1 MIKQKTARVFISST
15 FRDMHTERDYL
26 SKVIFPGIREE
37 LKPRGIYLVDVDLRW
52 GITEEESEKGETL
65 KICLDEIEN
74 SRPFFIGILGDRY
87 GWIPDVAPSKMLNST
102 EKKIVQGKETSED
115 RFVWENKLKAGEHSV
130 TALEI
135 YYGVLNNLEQ
145 KKRSFFYF
153 RDDKFINDVPKEK
166 VSDVKDKD
174 KIQQKK
180 LAVLKKTIK
189 DEYSDLPENLNDYS
203 AKYKGLK
210 INWLEIKNSTS
221 QKNIDMEK
229 LHKIA
234 DDGIVDNVEILEL
247 NADEKKLVFNN
258 TFTYLDFDYLVK
270 FGEQVKEDLLRS
282 IYDEFP
288 ADSIELDPLDEE
300 TKIHTNF
307 CNDRSHFFVG
317 RENQLQAISN
327 YVIKNSSNKALAI
340 VGEPGSGKSALMS
353 KAFSNCNT
361 EDDNT
366 LIIPHFVGCS
376 PSSVDIYRTLNRFCA
391 LIVRKFNI
399 ELEEGIPDEYNKL
412 IECFKSLVQ
421 QIPEEGKLIIFI
433 DALNQLSLSHKSH
446 SLNWLPENLSENVKV
461 IISAL
466 PGEVLASIEAKNLPQ
481 EKVGALNN
489 KNREEIIRGRLK
501 PYRKDTLTKEQMAL
515 ILKKKESG
523 KPLYLTIVAEE
534 LRLYGEYERVNQKIA
549 GFSETI
555 EGLFD
560 QIFKRLEDDTDDIN
574 LVKDAMCL
582 FECSRFGLLETE
594 MLQLLKPSVKDAIN
608 MGLIDNDKE
617 SFELPRKKW
626 STLFL
631 SVSTYF
637 RSPGEDKTGLIDF
650 FHRQMSKAVRKKYL
664 NEKLEKEYHKK
675 LAEYFHEQAFGKD
688 PKLSFSGYDGRG
700 FAELTYHRL
709 MSGNRKEA
717 ERLLT
722 DFTFLMGKA
731 RTGLVTEILFDYEML
746 NEE

>member
-1 MIKQKTARVFISST
+1 MLKQKTARVFISST

-26 SKVIFPGIREE
+26 SKVIFPEVREI

-52 GITEEESEKGETL
+52 GITEQESEKGETL

-74 SRPFFIGILGDRY
+74 SRPFFIGIIGDRY
-87 GWIPDVAPSKMLNST
+87 GWIPDEAPSKMLNST
-102 EKKIVQGKETSED
+102 EN
-115 RFVWENKLKAGEHSV
+115 RFNWENKLKAGDHSV

-145 KKRSFFYF
+145 KDRSFFYF
-153 RDDKFINDVPKEK
+153 RDDKFIKDVPKEK
-166 VSDVKDKD
+166 VSDLKDKD

-189 DEYSDLPENLNDYS
+189 DEYSDLPRNLNDYS
-203 AKYKGLK
+203 VKYKGLK
-210 INWLEIKNSTS
+210 INWLEIKNSAI
-221 QKNIDMEK
+221 QKNIDMDK

-234 DDGIVDNVEILEL
+234 DDGIVDNDEILDL
-247 NADEKKLVFNN
+247 NDTEKKLVFNN
-258 TFTYLDFDYLVK
+258 TFTYLDFDSLVK

-288 ADSIELDPLDEE
+288 EDSIELDPLDQE
-300 TKIHTNF
+300 TMIHTNF
-307 CNDRSHFFVG
+307 CNDRSNFFVG
-317 RENQLQAISN
+317 REKQLQVISD
-327 YVIKNSSNKALAI
+327 YVIKNSSNKPLAI
-340 VGEPGSGKSALMS
+340 VGEPGSGKSALMA
-353 KAFSNCNT
+353 KAFSNCNS
-361 EDDNT
+361 EEDNT

-376 PSSVDIYRTLNRFCA
+376 PSSVDCFRTLNRFCA
-391 LIVRKFNI
+391 LIIRKFNI

-412 IECFKSLVQ
+412 MECFKSIVK
-421 QIPEEGKLIIFI
+421 QIPEKGKLIIFI
-433 DALNQLSLSHKSH
+433 DALNQLSSSHKSH
-446 SLNWLPENLSENVKV
+446 TLNWLPEILSENVKI

-466 PGEVLASIEAKNLPQ
+466 PGEVLASIEDKKFPQ

-489 KNREEIIRGRLK
+489 NNREEIIRGRLK
-501 PYRKDTLTKEQMAL
+501 PYRKDTLTKEQMAV
-515 ILKKKESG
+515 ILKKEESG

-549 GFSETI
+549 GFSENI

-574 LVKDAMCL
+574 LVRDAMCL

-608 MGLIDNDKE
+608 MGLIDTDKE

-631 SVSTYF
+631 SISTYF

-664 NEKLEKEYHKK
+664 NKKLEKSYHKK
-675 LAEYFHEQAFGKD
+675 LAEYFHYQAFGKD

-700 FAELTYHRL
+700 FAELPYHRL
-709 MSGNRKEA
+709 LSGNRKEA
-717 ERLLT
+717 EKLLT

-731 RTGLVTEILFDYEML
+731 RTGLATEILFDYEML
-746 NEE
+746 NDEY

>member
-26 SKVIFPGIREE
+26 SKVIFPEVREI

-52 GITEEESEKGETL
+52 GITEQESEKGETL

-74 SRPFFIGILGDRY
+74 SRPFFIGIIGERY
-87 GWIPDVAPSKMLNST
+87 GWIPDEAPSKMLNST
-102 EKKIVQGKETSED
+102 EN
-115 RFVWENKLKAGEHSV
+115 RFNWENKLKAGDHSV

-145 KKRSFFYF
+145 KDRSFFYF
-153 RDDKFINDVPKEK
+153 RDDEFIKDVPKEK
-166 VSDVKDKD
+166 VSDLKDKD
-174 KIQQKK
+174 KMQQKK

-189 DEYSDLPENLNDYS
+189 DEYSDLPRNLNDYS
-203 AKYKGLK
+203 VKYKGLK
-210 INWLEIKNSTS
+210 INWLEIKNSAI
-221 QKNIDMEK
+221 QKNIDMDK

-234 DDGIVDNVEILEL
+234 DDGIVDNDEILEL
-247 NADEKKLVFNN
+247 NDTEKKLVFNN
-258 TFTYLDFDYLVK
+258 TFIYLDFDSLVK

-288 ADSIELDPLDEE
+288 GDSIELDPLDEE
-300 TKIHTNF
+300 TMIHTNF
-307 CNDRSHFFVG
+307 CNDRSNFFVG
-317 RENQLQAISN
+317 REKQLQVISD
-327 YVIKNSSNKALAI
+327 YVIKNSSNKPLAI
-340 VGEPGSGKSALMS
+340 VGEPGSGKSALMA
-353 KAFSNCNT
+353 KAFSNCNS
-361 EDDNT
+361 EEDNT

-376 PSSVDIYRTLNRFCA
+376 PSSVDCFRTLNRFCA
-391 LIVRKFNI
+391 LIIRKFNI

-412 IECFKSLVQ
+412 MECFKSLVK
-421 QIPEEGKLIIFI
+421 QIPEKGKLIIFI
-433 DALNQLSLSHKSH
+433 DALNQLSSSHKSH
-446 SLNWLPENLSENVKV
+446 SLNWLPEILSENVKI

-466 PGEVLASIEAKNLPQ
+466 PGEVLASIEDKKFPQ

-489 KNREEIIRGRLK
+489 NNREEIIRGRLK
-501 PYRKDTLTKEQMAL
+501 PYRKDTLTKEQMAI
-515 ILKKKESG
+515 ILKKEESG

-549 GFSETI
+549 GFSENI

-574 LVKDAMCL
+574 LVRDAMCL

-608 MGLIDNDKE
+608 MGLIDTDKE

-631 SVSTYF
+631 SISTYF

-664 NEKLEKEYHKK
+664 NKKLEKSYHKK
-675 LAEYFHEQAFGKD
+675 LAEYFHYQAFGKD

-700 FAELTYHRL
+700 FAELPYHRL

-717 ERLLT
+717 EKLLT

-746 NEE
+746 NG

>member
-26 SKVIFPGIREE
+26 SKVIFPEIREE
-37 LKPRGIYLVDVDLRW
+37 LKPMGIYLVDVDLRW

-74 SRPFFIGILGDRY
+74 SRPFFIGIIGNRY
-87 GWIPDVAPSKMLNST
+87 GWIPDEAPSKMLNSI
-102 EKKIVQGKETSED
+102 EKKIINGKETSED
-115 RFVWENKLKAGEHSV
+115 RFAWENKLIAGEHSV

-135 YYGVLNNLEQ
+135 YYGVLNNLDQ
-145 KKRSFFYF
+145 KERSFFYF
-153 RDDKFINDVPKEK
+153 RDDKFIKDVPNEK
-166 VSDVKDKD
+166 TSDVKDKD

-180 LAVLKKTIK
+180 LALLKKTIK

-203 AKYKGLK
+203 PNYKGLK
-210 INWLEIKNSTS
+210 INWLEIKNSTN

-234 DDGIVDNVEILEL
+234 DDGIIDNEEILEL
-247 NADEKKLVFNN
+247 NTNEKKLVFDN
-258 TFTYLDFDYLVK
+258 TFTYLDFDSLVK

-282 IYDEFP
+282 IKAEFP
-288 ADSIELDPLDEE
+288 EDSFKLDPLDEE
-300 TKIHTNF
+300 TKIHNNF

-317 RENQLQAISN
+317 RENQLKAISN
-327 YVIKNSSNKALAI
+327 YIIKKPSNKPLAI
-340 VGEPGSGKSALMS
+340 VGEPGSGKSALMA
-353 KAFSNCNT
+353 KAFSNCMT

-376 PSSVDIYRTLNRFCA
+376 PSSVDIYRTLNRFCS
-391 LIVRKFNI
+391 LIIRKFNI

-412 IECFKSLVQ
+412 MECFKNIVQ
-421 QIPEEGKLIIFI
+421 QIPENGKLIIFV
-433 DALNQLSLSHKSH
+433 DALNQLSFSHKSH
-446 SLNWLPENLSENVKV
+446 SLNWLPENLSENVKI

-466 PGEVLASIEAKNLPQ
+466 AGEVLDSINTKKFSQ

-489 KNREEIIRGRLK
+489 KNREQIIRGRLK
-501 PYRKDTLTKEQMAL
+501 PYRKDTLTKDQMAV

-555 EGLFD
+555 EGLFN

-574 LVKDAMCL
+574 LVRDAMCF

-594 MLQLLKPSVKDAIN
+594 MLQLLKPSVKDALN
-608 MGLIDNDKE
+608 LGLINDDKE

-626 STLFL
+626 SALFL

-664 NEKLEKEYHKK
+664 NEKLEKSYHKK
-675 LAEYFHEQAFGKD
+675 LANYFHKQAFGND
-688 PKLSFSGYDGRG
+688 PKLRFSGYDGRG
-700 FAELTYHRL
+700 FAELPYHRL

-717 ERLLT
+717 EKLLT

>member
-26 SKVIFPGIREE
+26 SRVIFPEIRET
-37 LKPRGIYLVDVDLRW
+37 LKHRGIYLVDVDLRW
-52 GITEEESEKGETL
+52 GITEEESKKGETL

-74 SRPFFIGILGDRY
+74 SRPFFIGIIGNRY
-87 GWIPDVAPSKMLNST
+87 GWIPDDAPSKMLNS
-102 EKKIVQGKETSED
+102 SEN
-115 RFVWENKLKAGEHSV
+115 RFKWENKLKARAHSV

-135 YYGVLNNLEQ
+135 YYGVLNNLQQ
-145 KKRSFFYF
+145 KERSFFYF
-153 RDDKFINDVPKEK
+153 RDDKFIKDVPKEK
-166 VSDVKDKD
+166 VSDVKDED

-210 INWLEIKNSTS
+210 INWLEIKNSS
-221 QKNIDMEK
+221 NQENIDMDK

-234 DDGIVDNVEILEL
+234 DDGIVDNHEILEL
-247 NADEKKLVFNN
+247 NADEKKLVFAN
-258 TFTYLDFDYLVK
+258 TFTYLEFDSLVK
-270 FGEQVKEDLLRS
+270 FGEKVKEDLLRS
-282 IYDEFP
+282 IYEEFP
-288 ADSIELDPLDEE
+288 EDAEKLDPLDEE
-300 TKIHTNF
+300 SKIHTNF
-307 CNDRSHFFVG
+307 CNDRSDFFVG
-317 RENQLQAISN
+317 REKQLKAISN
-327 YVIKNSSNKALAI
+327 YVIKNSSNKPLAI
-340 VGEPGSGKSALMS
+340 VGEPGSGKSALMA

-361 EDDNT
+361 EDDST

-376 PSSVDIYRTLNRFCA
+376 PSSVDVYRTLSRFCA

-412 IECFKSLVQ
+412 MECFKSIVQ
-421 QIPEEGKLIIFI
+421 QIPEKGKLIIFI
-433 DALNQLSLSHKSH
+433 DALNQLSSSHKSH
-446 SLNWLPENLSENVKV
+446 SLNWLPENLSENVK
-461 IISAL
+461 IIVSAL
-466 PGEVLASIEAKNLPQ
+466 PGEVLASIETKKLPQ

-501 PYRKDTLTKEQMAL
+501 PYRKALTKEQMAV

-560 QIFKRLEDDTDDIN
+560 QIFKRLEDDTDDIK

-608 MGLIDNDKE
+608 MGLIDTDKE

-631 SVSTYF
+631 SISTYF

-700 FAELTYHRL
+700 FAELPYHRL
-709 MSGNRKEA
+709 MSGKRKEV
-717 ERLLT
+717 EKLLT

-746 NEE
+746 NEY

>member
-1 MIKQKTARVFISST
+1 MLKQKTARVFISST

-26 SKVIFPGIREE
+26 SKVIFPEVREI

-52 GITEEESEKGETL
+52 GITEQESEKGETL

-74 SRPFFIGILGDRY
+74 SRPFFIGIIGDRY
-87 GWIPDVAPSKMLNST
+87 GWIPDEAPSKMLNST
-102 EKKIVQGKETSED
+102 EN
-115 RFVWENKLKAGEHSV
+115 RFNWENKLKAGDHSV

-145 KKRSFFYF
+145 KDRSFFYF
-153 RDDKFINDVPKEK
+153 RDDKFIKDVPKEK
-166 VSDVKDKD
+166 VSDLKDKD

-189 DEYSDLPENLNDYS
+189 DEYSDLPRNLNDYS
-203 AKYKGLK
+203 VKYKGLK
-210 INWLEIKNSTS
+210 INWLEIKNSAI
-221 QKNIDMEK
+221 QKNIDMDK

-234 DDGIVDNVEILEL
+234 DDGIVDNDEILDL
-247 NADEKKLVFNN
+247 NDTEKKLVFNN
-258 TFTYLDFDYLVK
+258 TFTYLDFDSLVK

-288 ADSIELDPLDEE
+288 EDSIELDPLDQE
-300 TKIHTNF
+300 TMIHTNF
-307 CNDRSHFFVG
+307 CNDRSNFFVG
-317 RENQLQAISN
+317 REKQLQVISD
-327 YVIKNSSNKALAI
+327 YVIKNSSNKPLAI
-340 VGEPGSGKSALMS
+340 VGEPGSGKSALMA
-353 KAFSNCNT
+353 KAFSNCNS
-361 EDDNT
+361 EEDNT

-376 PSSVDIYRTLNRFCA
+376 PSSVDCFRTLNRFCA
-391 LIVRKFNI
+391 LIIRKFNI

-412 IECFKSLVQ
+412 MECFKSIVK
-421 QIPEEGKLIIFI
+421 QIPEKGKLIIFI
-433 DALNQLSLSHKSH
+433 DALNQLSSSHKSH
-446 SLNWLPENLSENVKV
+446 SLNWLPEILSENVKI

-466 PGEVLASIEAKNLPQ
+466 PGEVLASIEDKKFPQ

-489 KNREEIIRGRLK
+489 NNREEIIRGRLK
-501 PYRKDTLTKEQMAL
+501 PYRKDTLTKEQMAV
-515 ILKKKESG
+515 ILKKEESG

-549 GFSETI
+549 GFSENI

-574 LVKDAMCL
+574 LVRDAMCL

-608 MGLIDNDKE
+608 MGLIDTDKE

-631 SVSTYF
+631 SISTYF

-664 NEKLEKEYHKK
+664 NKKLEKSYHKK
-675 LAEYFHEQAFGKD
+675 LAEYFHYQAFGKD

-700 FAELTYHRL
+700 FAELPYHRL
-709 MSGNRKEA
+709 LSGNRKEA
-717 ERLLT
+717 EKLLT

-731 RTGLVTEILFDYEML
+731 RTGLATEILFDYEML
-746 NEE
+746 NDEY